1 MGLGRA
7 ALAGRASGM
16 TTAGPLRT
24 SSPSPAWADL
34 PDPGR
39 GTVVAR
45 LRSWAEEQ
53 PDAPAVRF
61 ADDILSYRELD
72 ERATELAVRLRRRG
86 VGAESPVAVLVER
99 GPALTVAILAVLKAG
114 GCYVPVLPGF
124 PPATLAGLVTRLH
137 PPVILVDDPARGVA
151 LPHGPHVVTVGAV
164 DDEPVPG
171 TAAVAPAP
179 PRLFPEQLAC
189 VLFTSGST
197 GEPKGVAVTHGDIVA
212 LAADPS
218 WRPAALRRVLV
229 HSPHAWDAMTLEVWV
244 PLLNGREVLIAPP
257 GPLDIDRYAE
267 LLGAGRVS
275 GLWITAGLFAL
286 LAEENP
292 ACFAGLVEVWTGGD
306 VVSPRAVA
314 RVAARCPQ
322 VRIANGYGPS
332 ETTVFATRHDIRP
345 GHDYS
350 GVVPIGRPLAG
361 MNAHVLDDALRP
373 VATGIAGELYV
384 SGPGV
389 VRGYHSSPGETAAR
403 FVPDPFAADG
413 TRMYRTGDIVRCN
426 ADGEFEFVGRA
437 DDQVKIRGHRVET
450 GEVEVVLGRH
460 PAVAR
465 CVVVAR
471 DDGTGDKRLLA
482 YVLPAEGDGT
492 RPAALRDH
500 LARMLPG
507 HMVPDAVTTVASI
520 PLTRNGKVD
529 RAALPDMPRSA
540 GSSAGA
546 GAQPGSSASAMVD
559 RLCQVFAE
567 ALGVPRLSPDDNF
580 FELGGHSLIAVRL
593 VRRLREK
600 EGIEL
605 TIQQFLE
612 GPTVADV
619 LARQRVSP

>member
-1 MGLGRA
+1 
-7 ALAGRASGM
+7 M
-16 TTAGPLRT
+16 TAAGPLRT

-34 PDPGR
+34 PDPAA
-39 GTVVAR
+39 GTIVAR
-45 LRSWAEEQ
+45 FRSLAEER
-53 PDAPAVRF
+53 PGAPAVRF
-61 ADDILSYRELD
+61 AGEVISYRELD

-86 VGAESPVAVLVER
+86 VGAESPVAVVVER

-114 GCYVPVLPGF
+114 GCYVPILPGF
-124 PPATLAGLVTRLH
+124 PPTTLAGLVARLQ
-137 PPVILVDDPARGVA
+137 PPVIVVDDPARA
-151 LPHGPHVVTVGAV
+151 ATLPHSADIVTVGAV
-164 DDEPVPG
+164 ADEPPPG
-171 TAAVAPAP
+171 TDPVAPTPA
-179 PRLFPEQLAC
+179 RLFPEQLAC

-244 PLLNGREVLIAPP
+244 PLLNGGEVLIAPP

-267 LLGAGRVS
+267 LLSAGVS
-275 GLWITAGLFAL
+275 GLWMTAGLFAL

-292 ACFAGLVEVWTGGD
+292 ACFAGLAEVWTGGD

-314 RVAARCPQ
+314 RVAARCPS
-322 VRIANGYGPS
+322 VRITNGYGPS
-332 ETTVFATRHDIRP
+332 ETTVFATRHDVRP
-345 GHDYS
+345 GQNLS

-361 MNAHVLDDALRP
+361 MSAHVLDDALRP
-373 VATGIAGELYV
+373 VAAGVAGELYV

-389 VRGYHSSPGETAAR
+389 VRGYHGSPGETAVR
-403 FVPDPFAADG
+403 FVPDPFANG
-413 TRMYRTGDIVRCN
+413 TRMYRTGDIVRRN
-426 ADGEFEFVGRA
+426 AGGELEFVGRA

-450 GEVEVVLGRH
+450 GEVEAVLGRH

-465 CVVVAR
+465 CVVLAR
-471 DDGTGDKRLLA
+471 DDGAGGKRLLA

-492 RPAALRDH
+492 SAAALRDH

-507 HMVPDAVTTVASI
+507 HLVPDAVTTVASI
-520 PLTRNGKVD
+520 PLTGNGKVD
-529 RAALPDMPRSA
+529 RAALPDVPRS
-540 GSSAGA
+540 
-546 GAQPGSSASAMVD
+546 PGPSASAVSPAAD
-559 RLCQVFAE
+559 RLCKVFAE
-567 ALGVPRLSPDDNF
+567 ALGVPQLSPDDNF

-600 EGIEL
+600 EGIQL

-619 LARQRVSP
+619 LARQRVTP